1 MDDKSNIANSFA
13 VLQALLKQSY
23 SEDPNELQKAAIEL
37 SRGTFIL
44 QSIQNFFAI
53 LFFQYIYRKA
63 VEGTLFPAVSFG
75 PIAHAICRLMPSK
88 NRTLV

>member
-37 SRGTFIL
+37 SRGNFIL
-44 QSIQNFFAI
+44 QS
-53 LFFQYIYRKA
+53 
-63 VEGTLFPAVSFG
+63 
-75 PIAHAICRLMPSK
+75 
-88 NRTLV
+88 